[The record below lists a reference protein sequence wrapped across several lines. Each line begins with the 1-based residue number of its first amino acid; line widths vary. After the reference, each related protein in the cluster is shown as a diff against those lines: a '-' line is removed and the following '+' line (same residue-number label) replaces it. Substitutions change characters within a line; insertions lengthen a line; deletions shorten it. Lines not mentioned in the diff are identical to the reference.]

1 MDHPPQPHLAEPF
14 VERARQLMEG
24 WTASSTRRP
33 PACLLGHHFD
43 AWVRSWRGE
52 PEDELRK
59 HQNVH
64 AFELDIIAAAL
75 RGPKA
80 R

>member
-1 MDHPPQPHLAEPF
+1 MNTAPHPRLAEPF
-14 VERARQLMEG
+14 VERARVLMES
-24 WTASSTRRP
+24 WTATRRT
-33 PACLLGHHFD
+33 PARLLGHHFD
-43 AWVRSWRGE
+43 AWVRSWRDE
-52 PEDELRK
+52 PEDALRK

-80 R
+80 K